1 MTLLSGT
8 HPDAPSVGTLLRGWR
23 ERAALS
29 QLELAL
35 RADSSARHISFIETG
50 RTAPSR
56 EMVLKLAA
64 TLDVPVRERNTLL
77 LSAGFA
83 PAFAATPLDDPALQQ
98 VRGALERMVA
108 AYQPYPALVL
118 DGCYTVVAANTGL
131 AALLEGV
138 APHLLEPPLN
148 AMRIT
153 LHPEGLAPRIR
164 NLAEWRGHLLDQ
176 MSRQLALHRSP
187 ALRALHDEVAAY
199 PVPGADAAAPGDAA
213 APVPGDQPQ
222 FALPLVIE
230 HGGQTLSFLSTIATF
245 NTPLDVTVSEL
256 AVETFLPADP
266 ATAKALHGT
275 G

>member
-1 MTLLSGT
+1 MTAVTEG
-8 HPDAPSVGTLLRGWR
+8 PADAPTVGVLLREWR
-23 ERAALS
+23 ERAGLS

-56 EMVLKLAA
+56 EMVLKLAG

-83 PAFAATPLDDPALQQ
+83 PAFSATPLDDPALDQ

-108 AYQPYPALVL
+108 AYEPYPALVL
-118 DGCYTVVAANTGL
+118 DGCYTVVAANQGI

-138 APHLLEPPLN
+138 APHLLEPPVN
-148 AMRIT
+148 AMRVN
-153 LHPEGLAPRIR
+153 LHPEGMAPRIR

-199 PVPGADAAAPGDAA
+199 PVPGSADPAPALA
-213 APVPGDQPQ
+213 EEQR

-266 ATAKALHGT
+266 ATAKALHHSA
-275 G
+275 